1 MTTPGYKIIELP
13 PPMMVRNLLEDLFG
27 RDVDVVVGDA
37 WAPLP
42 RDMATT
48 AEYVDDRQ
56 TLRAVVLLDLPLA
69 IFAGGAVGL
78 MPARGAQ
85 EMGAK
90 RGPTGPIGANR

>member
-1 MTTPGYKIIELP
+1 MTASVHKPIELP
-13 PPMMVRNLLEDLFG
+13 PPMVVRNLLEDLLG

-56 TLRAVVLLDLPLA
+56 TLRAGVLLALPLA
-69 IFAGGAVGL
+69 IFAGAAVSL
-78 MPARGAQ
+78 VPARGAQ
-85 EMGAK
+85 EMVTK
-90 RGPTGPIGANR
+90 RLPTILIEENL